1 MERTE
6 DLVPVPILSLPAE
19 VSLLARTLSRT
30 LPMQILIQLQKK
42 QMSAGELASEL
53 GLRLNTLTYNLA
65 VLEKV
70 GLIKVRQI
78 KWSCKG
84 REVKIYAP
92 AEQPV
97 LLVPRQTGIATPSSW
112 IIWKKLWKTAG
123 QIFPDRQLTFLRAQ
137 EKMMSA
143 YPPIKS
149 TMIRKLSQTIPA
161 MPYLFLSRRP
171 MTRIETCIRAMAIM
185 SIRGLFRAW
194 YMESPFVWLSRS
206 DRFR

>member
-1 MERTE
+1 MERRSKVLERTE
-6 DLVPVPILSLPAE
+6 DLVPVCVLSLPDE

-30 LPMQILIQLQKK
+30 LPMQILKQLQEK

-70 GLIKVRQI
+70 GLVKVRQV

-97 LLVPRQTGIATPSSW
+97 LLVPRAN
-112 IIWKKLWKTAG
+112 
-123 QIFPDRQLTFLRAQ
+123 
-137 EKMMSA
+137 
-143 YPPIKS
+143 
-149 TMIRKLSQTIPA
+149 
-161 MPYLFLSRRP
+161 
-171 MTRIETCIRAMAIM
+171 
-185 SIRGLFRAW
+185 RG
-194 YMESPFVWLSRS
+194 SDPFVLDSLEKTLESCRANLSGQAVPLSEESGKNDEGVSS
-206 DRFR
+206 DKKHNDQEDLPYTRYAVLFPVKDAVHDKD

>member
-1 MERTE
+1 MEITE
-6 DLVPVPILSLPAE
+6 DLVPVPVLSLPDE

-30 LPMQILIQLQKK
+30 LPMQILKQLQKK

-70 GLIKVRQI
+70 GLIKVRQV

-97 LLVPRQTGIATPSSW
+97 LLVPRANRDRDPLVLDSLEKTLENCRANLFGQAVALSEGSGINDECVSSD
-112 IIWKKLWKTAG
+112 KKHNDQEALPAYTRYAVL
-123 QIFPDRQLTFLRAQ
+123 FPVKEAHDQ
-137 EKMMSA
+137 
-143 YPPIKS
+143 
-149 TMIRKLSQTIPA
+149 
-161 MPYLFLSRRP
+161 
-171 MTRIETCIRAMAIM
+171 
-185 SIRGLFRAW
+185 
-194 YMESPFVWLSRS
+194 
-206 DRFR
+206 D